1 MENYIR
7 YKRVKKE
14 IKDDQFIIQ
23 LFLNE
28 FVSEGMDIIFYHEEI
43 MRANTDYLIIT
54 IVAGRKQT
62 QVEY

>member
-14 IKDDQFIIQ
+14 ILDRSDTIQ
-23 LFLNE
+23 EFLNE
-28 FVSEGMDIIFYHEEI
+28 FVVEGMDIIFYHEEI

-54 IVAGRKQT
+54 IVAGKRQSKL
-62 QVEY
+62 E